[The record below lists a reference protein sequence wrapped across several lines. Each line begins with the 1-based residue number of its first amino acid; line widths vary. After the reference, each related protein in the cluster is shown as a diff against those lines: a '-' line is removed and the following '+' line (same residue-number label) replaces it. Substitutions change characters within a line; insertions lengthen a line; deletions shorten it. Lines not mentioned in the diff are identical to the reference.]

1 MATKTKSKGPGRPR
15 KPKAERRTETPKLP
29 LSPAE
34 HETLRQAADAAGLPL
49 TVWAR
54 DRLLR
59 TARAELGA

>member
-1 MATKTKSKGPGRPR
+1 MVVAKTKGPGRPK
-15 KPKAERRTETPKLP
+15 KPKAERRTESPKLP
-29 LSPAE
+29 LSKAE
-34 HETLRQAADAAGLPL
+34 HDTLREAADHAGLPL